1 MPRIE
6 FQGQIHEFPDSF
18 TDEQIAEALR
28 SESGVGKMLPAHVDK
43 YKAKQERKAA
53 LRATLAAGKN
63 LPGMPFGLSEAN
75 REMPAALGA
84 VGGMYGGPPGAALG
98 GMAGKALQY
107 GTNPML
113 GEEQPQGQAPMN
125 ILGEGGLQ
133 GLLQGGGDLAAW
145 GLNNVGR
152 AAYPLMRD
160 AMRVPAKVWN
170 DFPEVDA
177 IAEALRR
184 RISPEPGPEMA
195 GTVRAGRLRELM
207 GRRTARAVDDAVAG
221 GAKGIRP
228 DRIAYGPE
236 MNKVRQTLDDG
247 TAAITDVKQID
258 DLVQNELLARH
269 PNEIVT
275 GGEYPTARVQIGDPN
290 AALLGQKP
298 KFANI
303 RAQGPPTEV
312 VSTPNYIPLDQAH
325 AVRQYAGKVAWS
337 GPGDDIGT
345 MARGASASNWKLYNE
360 GQWRAISKE
369 MERIVPG
376 FKNMNLET
384 QKAIALE
391 QAMKAAESP
400 AKDAAISHNI
410 AHGILK
416 MFRGPK
422 AVGKAALAAQAIG
435 KSNRTPVAA
444 EALRQAPRGI
454 SEILRY
460 LSSPSD
466 STSQY

>member
-28 SESGVGKMLPAHVDK
+28 SETGAGKMLPAHADK
-43 YKAKQERKAA
+43 YKAKQDRKAA

-107 GTNPML
+107 GTNPLL

-145 GLNNVGR
+145 GLNNVGK
-152 AAYPLMRD
+152 AALPLMQH
-160 AMRVPAKVWN
+160 ALKASKNVFKEFPGINPA
-170 DFPEVDA
+170 EV
-177 IAEALRR
+177 AL
-184 RISPEPGPEMA
+184 EH
-195 GTVRAGRLRELM
+195 
-207 GRRTARAVDDAVAG
+207 
-221 GAKGIRP
+221 GIRP
-228 DRIAYGPE
+228 QPGIEMRGSQAAEGVRI
-236 MNKVRQTLDDG
+236 N
-247 TAAITDVKQID
+247 AANATDQAID
-258 DLVQNELLARH
+258 DAWRNGYSGAT
-269 PNEIVT
+269 PNEIAFGPGMRNIKRSLDRGPAPIT
-275 GGEYPTARVQIGDPN
+275 DPAQLEDLILGEFLAKHPN
-290 AALLGQKP
+290 QSFRGVNTPSVPNGRIVLQNVMTPPRMNELRQAAGAQA
-298 KFANI
+298 FAGPEK
-303 RAQGPPTEV
+303 AQGV
-312 VSTPNYIPLDQAH
+312 
-325 AVRQYAGKVAWS
+325 
-337 GPGDDIGT
+337 
-345 MARGASASNWKLYNE
+345 MARGATASNYKLYNE
-360 GQWRAISKE
+360 GLWKNITRE
-369 MERIVPG
+369 MEKNVPG
-376 FKNMNLET
+376 FTELNFET
-384 QKAIALE
+384 QKAMALE
-391 QAMKAAESP
+391 KAMRAIENPGGSELPPGMWQAAV
-400 AKDAAISHNI
+400 
-410 AHGILK
+410 K
-416 MFRGPK
+416 MLRGTN
-422 AVGKAALAAQAIG
+422 VTRKAALAAQAIG